1 MTAVLQERT
10 EAQRMAFGEA
20 LVELGAKCPELV
32 VLDADV
38 SSSTQTIHFGKAY
51 PERFFNVGVAETNMV
66 DVAAGLAACGLR
78 PVVSSFS
85 LFLAH
90 KCAEQI
96 HNVLCYN
103 ELPVILAGGYAGLS
117 DSFDGASHQT
127 VADLAALRALPN
139 LVVIVPADG
148 PETRQALEAAL
159 RRNGP
164 TFIRISR
171 NPSPVLF
178 DGAEPFEIGKTRRV
192 RDGKDLTMC
201 VSGIPTAMAME
212 AAEALAREGIGV
224 DLLVV
229 STLKPLDAEAI
240 VASAGRTGRVLT
252 VEEHNTIGGLGS
264 AVAEALALHG
274 PAPMEFVGIAD
285 CFAESGPYEALMEK
299 YGISVGAIVA
309 KARALMARD

>member
-1 MTAVLQERT
+1 M
-10 EAQRMAFGEA
+10 
-20 LVELGAKCPELV
+20 
-32 VLDADV
+32 
-38 SSSTQTIHFGKAY
+38 
-51 PERFFNVGVAETNMV
+51 

-103 ELPVILAGGYAGLS
+103 ELPVVLVGGYAGLS

-139 LVVIVPADG
+139 LTVIVPADG
-148 PETRQALEAAL
+148 TETRQALAAAL
-159 RRNGP
+159 RRSGP

-171 NPSPVLF
+171 NPSPMLF
-178 DGAEPFEIGKTRRV
+178 ADAEPFEIGRARRV
-192 RDGKDLTMC
+192 REGKDLTIC
-201 VSGIPTAMAME
+201 VCGVPTAMAME
-212 AAEALAREGIGV
+212 AADALAREGIGV

-240 VASAGRTGRVLT
+240 AASAARTGRVLT
-252 VEEHNTIGGLGS
+252 VEEHSTIGGLGG
-264 AVAEALALHG
+264 AVAEALALRR
-274 PAPMEFVGIAD
+274 PTPMEFVGVAD
-285 CFAESGPYEALMEK
+285 CFAESGPYEALMAK
-299 YGISVGAIVA
+299 YGISVEAIVA
-309 KARALMARD
+309 KARRFKMLRGASAVQ